1 MICFSVGGLDTD
13 NNTDFTQTTTLTF
26 SPNDET
32 FTIERPSFASP
43 CRGDLINTTP
53 ERAPHTLFTTVG
65 TSNEKVEEHLHV
77 QVWRDN
83 SVLEVFVNGRTAIS
97 TRIYAGENTIGIRFF
112 ADDIPAFG
120 RSQLLYGTLWDG
132 IGA

>member
-1 MICFSVGGLDTD
+1 MTCFDPEVLVANYSI
-13 NNTDFTQTTTLTF
+13 DFTQTTTLTF

-43 CRGDLINTTP
+43 SPAYLINTTP

-65 TSNEKVEEHLHV
+65 TSNKHLEESLQI

-97 TRIYAGENTIGIRFF
+97 TRIYAAENTIGIRFF
-112 ADDIPAFG
+112 ADDVSAYG
-120 RSQLLYGTLWDG
+120 RSRLIYGTLWDS